1 MGALITGLAF
11 LLAGALVY
19 AYNTESHDSK
29 ITFRDLLGMESV
41 TEVQTVTILLG
52 LGVFFLGLGAVR
64 WLTQQQVRQD
74 AEDSGG
80 EEPAAEPGSDALGP
94 P

>member
-1 MGALITGLAF
+1 MGALVTGIVF
-11 LLAGALVY
+11 LLTGALVY

-64 WLTQQQVRQD
+64 WLTQQQAQQD
-74 AEDSGG
+74 ADSS
-80 EEPAAEPGSDALGP
+80 EAEATPEEPGSDEPGP
-94 P
+94 S

>member
-1 MGALITGLAF
+1 M
-11 LLAGALVY
+11 VY

-64 WLTQQQVRQD
+64 WLTQQQARQD
-74 AEDSGG
+74 AEASGA
-80 EEPAAEPGSDALGP
+80 EPSLAEPGSDEPGP
-94 P
+94 S